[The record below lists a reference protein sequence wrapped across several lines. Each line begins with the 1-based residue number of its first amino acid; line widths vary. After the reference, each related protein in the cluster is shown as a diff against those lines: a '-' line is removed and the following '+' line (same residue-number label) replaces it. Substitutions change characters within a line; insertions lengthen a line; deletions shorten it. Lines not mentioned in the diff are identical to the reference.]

1 MRVLQLHHEH
11 AGPGGAMD
19 VLVHERALLEA
30 AGHEV
35 DQYTMPP
42 AEQSGL
48 PAWRAGAK
56 AVWNIEASR
65 DVTKRVRDFQPDVVH
80 AHTPFPLMSPAVF
93 RAAKGEGVPTL
104 ATLHSFRYVCVEA
117 TCFRDGHICE
127 DCVGRTVKWP
137 AVRHRCYHGNA
148 AASGALALSLL
159 VHRVAG
165 TFDHSIDR
173 YLALTGFARD
183 LMVRDG
189 FPADK
194 VGVKANSVPEPAT
207 FPAEETTAGEP
218 YLVFAA
224 RLVALKGVRTIL
236 EAWRRLPD
244 PTLRLVV
251 AGDGE
256 LADDVRRAA
265 DADPRIE
272 FRGWLDQD
280 SLTGLMAGAVATVV
294 PSEWYEAGPP
304 LTLIRSLS
312 VGTPVIA
319 SDLEN
324 ICADLV
330 ADEAGTTFR
339 TADAVSLAEVVNRV
353 WQGRREAGPLR
364 ERCRQSFE
372 RRYSPQVGLER
383 LVAEYERLVDGP
395 PRRGSTRADQ

>member
-1 MRVLQLHHEH
+1 MRVLQLHNHH
-11 AGPGGAMD
+11 AGPGGAME
-19 VLVHERALLEA
+19 VLAHEAALLEA
-30 AGHEV
+30 AGHQV
-35 DQYTMPP
+35 DQYTLPP

-56 AVWNIEASR
+56 AVWNIEAAR
-65 DVTKRVRDFQPDVVH
+65 DVTKRVQDFRPDVVH
-80 AHTPFPLMSPAVF
+80 GHTPFPLMSPAVF
-93 RAAKGEGVPTL
+93 RAAKREGVPTL
-104 ATLHSFRYVCVEA
+104 ATLHSFRYVCVAA
-117 TCFRDGHICE
+117 TCYRDGHICE

-148 AASGALALSLL
+148 AGSGALALGLL

-194 VGVKANSVPEPAT
+194 VGVKANSVPEPT
-207 FPAEETTAGEP
+207 PAPSGQDRAGEP
-218 YLVFAA
+218 YVVFAA
-224 RLVALKGVRTIL
+224 RLLAVKGVRTML
-236 EAWRRLPD
+236 KAWRRLPD

-265 DADPRIE
+265 DADPRIDL
-272 FRGWLDQD
+272 RGWLDQD
-280 SLTGLMAGAVATVV
+280 SVTGLMAGAVATLV

-324 ICADLV
+324 ISADLV

-339 TADAVSLAEVVNRV
+339 TADPASLADAVSRV
-353 WQGRREAGPLR
+353 WQNRHEAGPLR

-372 RRYSPQVGLER
+372 QRYSPQVGLER

-395 PRRGSTRADQ
+395 KSSAVHQS